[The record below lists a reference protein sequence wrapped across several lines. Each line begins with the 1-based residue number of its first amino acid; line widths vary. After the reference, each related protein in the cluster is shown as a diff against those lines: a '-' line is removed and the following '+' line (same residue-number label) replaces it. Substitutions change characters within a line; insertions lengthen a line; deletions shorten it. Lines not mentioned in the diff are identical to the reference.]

1 MGSKAAKKSSGRPRA
16 GGGRVTPKGGGPH
29 RGAKQGG
36 SKAKV
41 ESARYTPPTASRAK
55 ASPRWWPV
63 VIFGLL
69 GIGVVLIVLDYVG
82 VLPGTPNNWLLL
94 PAVACI
100 AGGLFA
106 AMGYR

>member
-1 MGSKAAKKSSGRPRA
+1 M
-16 GGGRVTPKGGGPH
+16 
-29 RGAKQGG
+29 
-36 SKAKV
+36 
-41 ESARYTPPTASRAK
+41 
-55 ASPRWWPV
+55 